1 MNVPFSVS
9 RFLYKGIAN
18 EISYLK
24 MKIEDNNLNNHDKQK
39 FTDLKEA
46 IDWYKENCVIS
57 SVYLE
62 KEFASLEQMQVDYKN
77 SEQQIVK

>member
-9 RFLYKGIAN
+9 QFLYKGISS
-18 EISYLK
+18 EISCLK
-24 MKIEDNNLNNHDKQK
+24 MKIKDNNFNNYDKQK

-62 KEFASLEQMQVDYKN
+62 KEFATLEQILTRNLK
-77 SEQQIVK
+77 K